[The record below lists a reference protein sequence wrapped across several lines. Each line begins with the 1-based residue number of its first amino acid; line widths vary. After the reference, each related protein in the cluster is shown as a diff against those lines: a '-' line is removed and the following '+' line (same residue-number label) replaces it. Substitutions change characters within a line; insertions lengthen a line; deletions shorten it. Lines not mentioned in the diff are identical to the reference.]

1 MNNIHSE
8 LEKMNQL
15 IFALKNWQSF
25 DEPAIAGKLKAFEK
39 IPRAEWSKFR
49 ADQLSEQEAGQSLVH
64 IGQKYHNNPK
74 ILRDVISAL
83 GNMVERYGLT
93 PSDEVY
99 NLLLE
104 HCQNTK
110 VGYYVALFI
119 TKFPQFEVYE
129 RKWDYLMSIGN
140 IAPKKKSLD
149 IFFREIKQRKQDIPE
164 AYRETIIRFFND
176 HMNDESLSEYS
187 RNKYKAL
194 ITQIESIN

>member
-1 MNNIHSE
+1 
-8 LEKMNQL
+8 MNQL

-49 ADQLSEQEAGQSLVH
+49 ADQLSEQETGQSLVH

-74 ILRDVISAL
+74 ILRWVTL
-83 GNMVERYGLT
+83 
-93 PSDEVY
+93 
-99 NLLLE
+99 
-104 HCQNTK
+104 
-110 VGYYVALFI
+110 
-119 TKFPQFEVYE
+119 
-129 RKWDYLMSIGN
+129 
-140 IAPKKKSLD
+140 KSLD
-149 IFFREIKQRKQDIPE
+149 IFFREIKQRKRDIPK